1 MRYIRAEDVL
11 PPEVLAL
18 VQKYV
23 DGKMLYV
30 PKRPFSRDNWG
41 AASGTKEY
49 YANRNA
55 AICAEFKNGA
65 ARCELAERYFLSEK
79 SIQRILRMGARSCC
93 SEDARKREDY
103 EP

>member
-41 AASGTKEY
+41 AVSGTKEY

-55 AICAEFKNGA
+55 AICAEFENGA
-65 ARCELAERYFLSEK
+65 ARCELAEKYFLSEK
-79 SIQRILRMGARSCC
+79 SIQRILRRGTCSCC
-93 SEDARKREDY
+93 SEDIRKRNDH